1 MSPKRL
7 LFVEDETGVA
17 GPIKRGLEE
26 EGYRVHWTTEGEEG
40 LTEALAGSYDI
51 LIVDWRL
58 PGMDGRT
65 LIERL
70 RSEENSTPVLM
81 LTALQDV
88 DHRVAGLDAGA
99 DDYLTKPFSFEELL
113 ARLRALA
120 RRADRASSS
129 PDTQMT
135 HLKAGALTMD
145 TARRAVRYGA
155 SALDL
160 RPKAYRLLELL
171 LRQKGT
177 VVTRTTI
184 AERVWGSPYD
194 VTANAIDVT
203 VSSLRQALAGADLT
217 GEFLSQV
224 AIETE
229 RGIGYRLTV
238 SPPNGDPPA
247 ENPPAENPPAENPP
261 AENTSSRDPS
271 SGNLSSED
279 SSPED
284 SSSEGPS
291 TTSNPAT
298 SDSV

>member
-1 MSPKRL
+1 MSSPSASIAPERL
-7 LFVEDETGVA
+7 LFVEDEADVA

-26 EGYRVHWTTEGEEG
+26 EGYRVHWTTEGKEG
-40 LTEALAGSYDI
+40 LTEALAGSYDV

-65 LIERL
+65 LVERL
-70 RSEENSTPVLM
+70 RKEGGEVPILM

-113 ARLRALA
+113 ARLRALT
-120 RRADRASSS
+120 RRTDLESSA
-129 PDTQMT
+129 PDTQKT

-145 TARRAVRYGA
+145 TARRKVRYGP
-155 SALDL
+155 SPLDL
-160 RPKAYRLLELL
+160 RPKAFRLLELL

-203 VSSLRQALAGADLT
+203 VSSLRQALDGAGLT
-217 GEFLSQV
+217 GEALSRV
-224 AIETE
+224 TIETE
-229 RGIGYRLTV
+229 RGVGYRLTV
-238 SPPNGDPPA
+238 SPPAGDS
-247 ENPPAENPPAENPP
+247 
-261 AENTSSRDPS
+261 TSGD
-271 SGNLSSED
+271 
-279 SSPED
+279 
-284 SSSEGPS
+284 
-291 TTSNPAT
+291 
-298 SDSV
+298 

>member
-1 MSPKRL
+1 MSPSSVSLSPERL
-7 LFVEDETGVA
+7 LFIEDEADVA
-17 GPIKRGLEE
+17 GPLKRGLEE
-26 EGYRVHWTTEGEEG
+26 EGYRVNWTKDGRDG

-58 PGMDGRT
+58 PGIDGRT

-70 RSEENSTPVLM
+70 RDEGDTTPVLM

-120 RRADRASSS
+120 RRSGRESSS
-129 PDTQMT
+129 PDTQKT

-145 TARRAVRYGA
+145 TARRAVRYGP
-155 SALDL
+155 SSLDL

-171 LRQKGT
+171 LRQKET

-203 VSSLRQALAGADLT
+203 VSSLRQALQDADLT
-217 GEFLSQV
+217 GQSLSTV
-224 AIETE
+224 SIETE
-229 RGIGYRLTV
+229 RGVGYRLTV
-238 SPPNGDPPA
+238 SPPPGDPPREA
-247 ENPPAENPPAENPP
+247 
-261 AENTSSRDPS
+261 
-271 SGNLSSED
+271 
-279 SSPED
+279 SP
-284 SSSEGPS
+284 
-291 TTSNPAT
+291 TT
-298 SDSV
+298 SDSA